1 MANAKGKYGN
11 PLVYRLAK
19 LRRDRMRRRL
29 APLVAWDDRPLA
41 DDAYTLVVG
50 CRHDLMPMARSLCRF
65 LQAQRRQHHAQTI
78 LVFDTTRN
86 AEIDAFEAQVAADFP
101 ELNVV
106 VDCYSDEQLAV
117 AEDYRL
123 PWVYCW
129 LSWAIAFRRATTR
142 YVLIQDLDA
151 YLLDPE
157 ILERSFSR
165 IRDEGAQFLGDQF
178 YHYNGLTEDDR
189 VLATWELMFDWGY
202 VRERFPPIDLFHR
215 VGKVGAR
222 RVDFDIML
230 YAQLQG
236 GKRVKAPLDRDGFV
250 HPAQT
255 VHEFTEMRRLG
266 PAYPPNNWSIL
277 MIPYFFELGGDP
289 KPMSDLTQSL
299 FDSVPDDVP
308 YFDSS
313 LNLTKLVP
321 GNRLDFLKVQIERI
335 EQHQSGQVRESVRDY
350 LHALEVL
357 ARHNLQAAAPSAVSN
372 TAVG

>member
-1 MANAKGKYGN
+1 MAAKGKYGN

-19 LRRDRMRRRL
+19 LRRDHMRRRL
-29 APLVAWDDRPLA
+29 APLVSWSDHPLA

-50 CRHDLMPMARSLCRF
+50 CRHDLKPMARALCRF
-65 LQAQRRQHHAQTI
+65 LQAQQRDHQAQTI
-78 LVFDTTRN
+78 LVFDTTRD
-86 AEIDAFEAQVAADFP
+86 AEIDAFERQITADFP

-106 VDCYSDEQLAV
+106 VDCYSPEQLAV

-129 LSWAIAFRRATTR
+129 LSWAIAFRRAATR

-151 YLLDPE
+151 YLLDRG

-178 YHYNGLTEDDR
+178 YHYNGLTEEDR
-189 VLATWELMFDWGY
+189 CLATWELMFDLAY

-215 VGKVGAR
+215 VGRVGAR

-289 KPMSDLTQSL
+289 APLAALTEAITQS
-299 FDSVPDDVP
+299 PPNDVP

-313 LNLTKLVP
+313 LDLRALVP
-321 GNRLDFLKVQIERI
+321 GNRADFLRVQIERI
-335 EQHQSGQVRESVRDY
+335 EQHQSGGVREPVRQY

-357 ARHNLQAAAPSAVSN
+357 ARHNAQEAAPSAVSN
-372 TAVG
+372 TAAG